1 MVGMRPIPL
10 NLMTLYADLMQTVGH
25 DGMAGSI
32 ATKTV
37 GNRRYVYVTTKDGS
51 ARIERYLGAA
61 DDPAVTRQVAAFRDA
76 AGRAKARRN
85 TVSLLKRARI
95 PAPTLTQGRI
105 LQALSN
111 AGLFSRGMTL
121 VGTVAY
127 QAYACV
133 VGHVLG
139 AAAYATNDIDL
150 SVAEFVARADEEDII
165 AILKRADPSFTPY
178 WHADDKLPRV
188 FRSRDFQVDIVTRY
202 GRGRRSPVLVE
213 SLGCAAAALSFQE
226 YPAEET
232 MEVVALYD
240 DGVLIRVPTPARFA
254 IHKLIVARQR
264 PATEAPKRQK
274 DLVQAGE
281 LLDALMATDEATLL
295 DELESARARG
305 RGWRSAINA
314 SLKELG
320 RESQSGK
327 LPELLAPS

>member
-1 MVGMRPIPL
+1 MMVGMRPIPL
-10 NLMTLYADLMQTVGH
+10 SLITLYADLMQTVGH
-25 DGMAGSI
+25 DGTAGSI

-37 GNRRYVYVTTKDGS
+37 GNRKYVYVTTKDGG
-51 ARIERYLGAA
+51 ARIERYLGAS
-61 DDPAVTRQVAAFRDA
+61 DDPAVTRQIAAIRHA

-105 LQALSN
+105 LQVLSN

-127 QAYACV
+127 QVYACV

-150 SVAEFVARADEEDII
+150 SVAEFVAGANEEDII
-165 AILKRADPSFTPY
+165 AILKRADLSFAPY
-178 WHADDKLPRV
+178 WHADDKLPRL
-188 FRSRDFQVDIVTRY
+188 FKSKDFQVDMVTRY
-202 GRGRRSPVLVE
+202 GRGRRSPVPVE

-240 DGVLIRVPTPARFA
+240 DGVLVRVPTPARFA
-254 IHKLIVARQR
+254 VH
-264 PATEAPKRQK
+264 
-274 DLVQAGE
+274 
-281 LLDALMATDEATLL
+281 
-295 DELESARARG
+295 
-305 RGWRSAINA
+305 
-314 SLKELG
+314 
-320 RESQSGK
+320 
-327 LPELLAPS
+327 